1 LFFDI
6 KRVERNST
14 KKEEEKGF
22 DRSHFD
28 HKKANIG
35 VNEFV
40 LKMGV

>member
-1 LFFDI
+1 LDI

-14 KKEEEKGF
+14 KKEEKGF
-22 DRSHFD
+22 DRPHFD

-35 VNEFV
+35 VNEFI